1 MGGFG
6 QLGNQ
11 EEPQYLNRK
20 GLRSREHNSIAMK
33 SRMMGD
39 HQVRF
44 RERLVVKFQRPT
56 RPCIWSRIFRQIES
70 NRGVSASRITQ
81 FWNGEASRKQPQRP
95 RHLRRQAPV
104 NFWNASGGRGCG
116 RRWGRRQAIEDSA
129 EVNRSDASGPF
140 RGPERQARNNSR

>member
-44 RERLVVKFQRPT
+44 RERLVVKFHRPT
-56 RPCIWSRIFRQIES
+56 RRVPRMCVEVTRNAVFEMVVDPPES
-70 NRGVSASRITQ
+70 AYRG
-81 FWNGEASRKQPQRP
+81 
-95 RHLRRQAPV
+95 
-104 NFWNASGGRGCG
+104 
-116 RRWGRRQAIEDSA
+116 
-129 EVNRSDASGPF
+129 
-140 RGPERQARNNSR
+140 